1 MKRSIVFAAVV
12 TLMAFTL
19 CAAWVA
25 GQDSSQT
32 AKSSDAQ
39 TSGAA
44 ASGPQGRRRG
54 VERGPRLF
62 GTIGSVGVDRFEVKR
77 EDGTTQTVTV
87 SDQTRYR
94 EDQKDIHLED
104 LKPGDRVMVQG
115 QSADNNQIAAGMVRR
130 VTEEDM
136 QRFQQMQAHRAFGQ
150 IVSIEGNQL
159 KIQNPRQG
167 ERTIVVNDQTTFTK
181 DGQSITLKDLK
192 VGDRIFASGDE
203 TNGQFVATRVASGQF
218 RRGQGRPPRE

>member
-1 MKRSIVFAAVV
+1 MKRSIILSAIV
-12 TLMAFTL
+12 TLMASTL
-19 CAAWVA
+19 SAAWLV
-25 GQDSSQT
+25 GQDSSQN

-39 TSGAA
+39 SSAE
-44 ASGPQGRRRG
+44 PRRERG
-54 VERGPRLF
+54 VERGGPRLF
-62 GTIGSVGVDRFEVKR
+62 GTITSVGVDRFEVKR

-94 EDQKDIHLED
+94 EDQKDIKLED

-115 QSADNNQIAAGMVRR
+115 QSADNSQITAGTVRR

-150 IVSIEGNQL
+150 ITSIEGNQL

-167 ERTIVVNDQTTFTK
+167 DRTIVVNDQTTFTK

-203 TNGQFVATRVASGQF
+203 TNGQFVATRVASGRF
-218 RRGQGRPPRE
+218 RRGQGGPPRE

>member
-1 MKRSIVFAAVV
+1 MKRSIILSAIV

-19 CAAWVA
+19 GAAWLV
-25 GQDSSQT
+25 GQDSSQN

-39 TSGAA
+39 SS
-44 ASGPQGRRRG
+44 SGPRRERG
-54 VERGPRLF
+54 VERGGPRLF
-62 GTIGSVGVDRFEVKR
+62 GTITSVGVDRFEVKR

-104 LKPGDRVMVQG
+104 LKPGDRVMVTG
-115 QSADNNQIAAGMVRR
+115 QSADNKQITAGTVRR

-150 IVSIEGNQL
+150 ITSIEGNQL

-203 TNGQFVATRVASGQF
+203 TNGQFVATRVASGRF
-218 RRGQGRPPRE
+218 RRGQGGPPRE

>member
-1 MKRSIVFAAVV
+1 MKRSIILSAIV

-19 CAAWVA
+19 GAAWLV
-25 GQDSSQT
+25 GQDSSQN

-39 TSGAA
+39 SS
-44 ASGPQGRRRG
+44 SGPRRERG
-54 VERGPRLF
+54 AERGGPRLF
-62 GTIGSVGVDRFEVKR
+62 GTITSVGVDRFEVKR

-87 SDQTRYR
+87 SDQTHYR

-104 LKPGDRVMVQG
+104 LKPGDRVMVTG
-115 QSADNNQIAAGMVRR
+115 QSADNNQITAGTVRR

-150 IVSIEGNQL
+150 ITSIEGNQL

-203 TNGQFVATRVASGQF
+203 TNGQFVATRVASGRF
-218 RRGQGRPPRE
+218 RRGQGGPPRE

>member
-1 MKRSIVFAAVV
+1 MKRSIILASVV
-12 TLMAFTL
+12 TFAAFTL
-19 CAAWVA
+19 CATWLV
-25 GQDSSQT
+25 GQDSSPS

-39 TSGAA
+39 TSAG
-44 ASGPQGRRRG
+44 SQRR
-54 VERGPRLF
+54 ERGPRLF
-62 GTIGSVGVDRFEVKR
+62 GTVTSVGVDRFEVKR

-104 LKPGDRVMVQG
+104 LKPGDRVMVMG

-150 IVSIEGNQL
+150 ITAIEGNQL

-203 TNGQFVATRVASGQF
+203 TNGQFVATRVASGRF
-218 RRGQGRPPRE
+218 RRGPGGPGGPPRE